1 MNFSTAFGSSNTKCG
16 RIPERLSSFV
26 DDALTHAER
35 REVSV
40 HLRDC
45 AECSV
50 KFERLR
56 QTRQVLKGLPSRT
69 PPPDLTAR
77 LRVMALRESAKRKDA
92 VRDRFAAMFAW
103 DSLKLRFTNAAR
115 PLAIPFA
122 GGIVSALVLFS
133 MMVPAYPV
141 LTARTHINDVPTAFY
156 QEPSVKSVAP
166 FGFAEDEVV
175 IDVVLDEQGQVIDY
189 SLPGGRG
196 TEELRR
202 EIENQL
208 LFARFTPATT
218 FGQPIVGRM
227 RLTFRRS
234 QIDVKG

>member
-1 MNFSTAFGSSNTKCG
+1 MNFSTAFGSSNMKCG
-16 RIPERLSSFV
+16 SIRERLSGFV
-26 DDALTHAER
+26 DDALANAER

-40 HLRDC
+40 HLHDC
-45 AECSV
+45 AACSATV
-50 KFERLR
+50 DQLR
-56 QTRQVLKGLPSRT
+56 QARLMLKGLPSRT
-69 PPPDLTAR
+69 PPPDLSAR
-77 LRVMALRESAKRKDA
+77 LRVMAHRESAKRQDA
-92 VRDRFAAMFAW
+92 VRDRFAAIFAW
-103 DSLKLRFTNAAR
+103 DSLKVRFTNAAR

-141 LTARTHINDVPTAFY
+141 FTARTHANDVPTAFY

-189 SLPGGRG
+189 SLPG
-196 TEELRR
+196 EKNSAELRR

-218 FGQPIVGRM
+218 FGQPVVGRM
-227 RLTFRRS
+227 RITFRRS

>member
-1 MNFSTAFGSSNTKCG
+1 MNFSTAFGSSNKQCG
-16 RIPERLSSFV
+16 SIRERLSGFV
-26 DDALTHAER
+26 DDALANAER

-40 HLRDC
+40 HLHEC
-45 AECSV
+45 AVCTSHLY
-50 KFERLR
+50 KLR
-56 QTRQVLKGLPSRT
+56 QARMVLKGLPSRT
-69 PPPDLTAR
+69 PPPELTAR
-77 LRVMALRESAKRKDA
+77 LRVMAKRESAKRQDA
-92 VRDRFAAMFAW
+92 VRDRFAALFAW
-103 DSLKLRFTNAAR
+103 DSLKVRFTNAAR

-189 SLPGGRG
+189 SLPGGKNNA
-196 TEELRR
+196 ELRR

-208 LFARFTPATT
+208 LFARFSPATT
-218 FGQPIVGRM
+218 FGQPIGGRM

-234 QIDVKG
+234 QIDIKG